1 MWLKTGCLI
10 TADGSN
16 DDKIAPEGLPNYQLP
31 PPSQYLE
38 SAVQLPESNGVE
50 FEELPPP
57 DTIVANDDNSLPD
70 GQEPSERIDRE
81 EDRIIDNFVGRRI
94 KALYE
99 NGWFVDETNY
109 FNKSLEEYRV
119 SYEDDTEDYI
129 SLEDVDGVEVQLL

>member
-16 DDKIAPEGLPNYQLP
+16 DDKIAPEGLPNYQVP

-50 FEELPPP
+50 FEGLPPP

-70 GQEPSERIDRE
+70 SQEPSERIDRE

-94 KALYE
+94 KAQYE
-99 NGWFVDETNY
+99 NGWFVGEINY

-119 SYEDDTEDYI
+119 SYEDETEDYI

>member
-16 DDKIAPEGLPNYQLP
+16 DDKIAPEGLPNYQVP

-70 GQEPSERIDRE
+70 SQEPSERIDRE

-94 KALYE
+94 KA
-99 NGWFVDETNY
+99 
-109 FNKSLEEYRV
+109 
-119 SYEDDTEDYI
+119 
-129 SLEDVDGVEVQLL
+129 